1 MLKTLAAK
9 HPFCA
14 RAHAHLLVLLAVV
27 CFSASNTVAVPLS
40 DYHSAI
46 ELSVT
51 GVESLLDVE
60 DYESAADYE
69 VHFAQTIEEIRSQLP
84 KNMQVEMDRGTW
96 NTDNTWLHKALD
108 DLLVAA
114 PADRSAKLTTIMEWL
129 LALDDR
135 VTDLQRAEKVD
146 DHKGAAKQKLE
157 SILARPEY
165 ESSSQGPSALT
176 RLLRE
181 FIRWIQSWL
190 PEGAAP
196 QQGRTSIFS
205 YIVMGIVVFIA
216 VLVVAYVGALL
227 FKRFKRPS
235 AGRKQRKK
243 REARIVLG
251 ERLRPEQTAT
261 DLLAEAEALAR
272 NGDLRAA
279 IRKGYIALLVELG
292 DRNVIS
298 LAQYKTNRDYLRSV
312 SSRPQI
318 HSPLKRLTETFER
331 HWYGFAQATPNDW
344 QDFRAGYREAL
355 ETGN

>member
-1 MLKTLAAK
+1 M
-9 HPFCA
+9 
-14 RAHAHLLVLLAVV
+14 LAVV
-27 CFSASNTVAVPLS
+27 CFSVSNAVAVPLS
-40 DYHSAI
+40 DYHTAI
-46 ELSVT
+46 ELAVT
-51 GVESLLDVE
+51 GVESLLDE
-60 DYESAADYE
+60 DDYENAADYE
-69 VHFAQTIEEIRSQLP
+69 VHFAKTIEGVRSHLP
-84 KNMQVEMDRGTW
+84 KNMQVELDRGTW
-96 NTDNTWLHKALD
+96 NADNTWFHKALD

-114 PADRSAKLTTIMEWL
+114 PEDRSAKLTSLMEWL

-135 VTDLQRAEKVD
+135 VTDLQNAEKVD

-165 ESSSQGPSALT
+165 ESSAQGPSALT

-190 PEGAAP
+190 PEGAGP
-196 QQGRTSIFS
+196 QQGRTGVFS
-205 YIVMGIVVFIA
+205 YIVMGIVIA
-216 VLVVAYVGALL
+216 IAATIVVYVGSLL

-235 AGRKQRKK
+235 SGRKQRKK

-251 ERLRPEQTAT
+251 ERLQPEQTST

-312 SSRPQI
+312 SSLPQL

-331 HWYGFAQATPNDW
+331 HWYGFAQTTPNDW
-344 QDFRAGYREAL
+344 QDFRAGYRDAL
-355 ETGN
+355 QTGN